1 MFTCKYNLLDRN
13 QLISQ
18 FQEMAQEE
26 RDMDIIKGN
35 VEAIFE
41 SVNKNGSKQ
50 YQICVRDSM
59 QKIHLLSSFSEIKV
73 SLI

>member
-1 MFTCKYNLLDRN
+1 
-13 QLISQ
+13 
-18 FQEMAQEE
+18 MAEE
-26 RDMDIIKGN
+26 RDMDIINGN
-35 VEAIFE
+35 VEAIIE

-59 QKIHLLSSFSEIKV
+59 RKIHLLSSFSEFKV

>member
-1 MFTCKYNLLDRN
+1 MFTCKYNLFDRN

-18 FQEMAQEE
+18 FQE
-26 RDMDIIKGN
+26 MDIIKGN

-41 SVNKNGSKQ
+41 SVNKNGRKQ

-59 QKIHLLSSFSEIKV
+59 RKIHLLSSFSEFKV